1 MSPDWTGERAARTEP
16 SGLSTVADAHGW
28 DEQPASGPEA
38 VPVAAQ
44 PADPPTPAGPTP
56 TPFDVLGPLPTGTT
70 VLEASAGTG
79 KTYTIAAL
87 AARYVAEG
95 HVELD
100 QLMMVT
106 FGRMATD
113 ELRVRVRER
122 LVRLEAQLSDALG
135 RTPPGTPVPER
146 DDVAHLLLAVDG
158 TELARRQERVARAL
172 ADFDAATIATT
183 HEFCLRMLDDL
194 GVLGDPEPDAVF
206 VEHLAEL
213 TSEVARD
220 VYLRRYATA
229 DQPLLTFEHALK
241 LAEDVVHAGPIR
253 LVPELGAG
261 ARADERVGFAR
272 EVVAEVR
279 RRKERARYL
288 TYDDML
294 TRLQDALADP
304 RHGDLAA
311 QRLRDRF
318 PVVLVDEFQ
327 DTDPIQ
333 WDILRRAFHRHSTL
347 VVIGDPKQAIY
358 AFRGA
363 DVNSYLQVA
372 RESTSTATLGTC
384 YRSDRALLD
393 GLDLVMGG
401 ASLGDPAIVVRPVG
415 SAHPD
420 RRLTGAG
427 APLRVRVL
435 PPKENGEL
443 EYVNRLRRR
452 ITKDLVAEI
461 ADLLG
466 PAAGG
471 AAPVGSGSDPLDLGV
486 DQTAGTTEA
495 GGGGAM
501 LTLDGR
507 PPRRVQASD
516 LAVLVRR
523 NAAGEQIRDAL
534 AAAGIPA
541 VLHGSDSVFSSLAA
555 RDWLRVLQALE
566 QPRQPLVREAA
577 LTSLVG
583 WTFPRLAQAD
593 EAALADL
600 SYDFRRWSRVLAGR
614 GVAALLETM
623 GTDTALSERVLAR
636 PDGERLL
643 TDLRHVA
650 QRLHALMTG
659 RQLGVAG
666 LREWLAEAIEVAV
679 ADDDV
684 TEGLRRLA
692 TDAAAVQVL
701 TLHRSKGLE
710 FPVVYLPE
718 AWDCFVPTDE
728 RDAVLRLHE
737 DGTEVLDVGG
747 RQAAGRPER
756 FRRSLAE
763 EAGENLRL
771 AYVGMT
777 RAQCQ
782 VVTWWADARTTT
794 TSALHRFWA
803 RPARVGDPEPSYPS
817 TSGPAQEPVPVSA
830 RLLPGDPSRVLS
842 VEEVQSRAPTRRRAG
857 GTAPV
862 ALRARRFERLLD
874 TAWRR
879 TSYSSLTAAAHGA
892 VPAAGVS
899 SEPEPVKEDDETLAD
914 AAVPP
919 APLLPATVGPGW
931 DLLSPMRDL
940 PAGADFGTAVHA
952 VLEVLDPTA
961 ADLPTAT
968 LAATT
973 DVLSRLPHG
982 DLSPDVLA
990 EALLPSL
997 ATPLGPLADD
1007 RSLADLSPRNR
1018 LCELVFELPLAGGD
1032 RPRADVRLGD
1042 LAPLLTRHL
1051 ATDDLLVD
1059 YPELLS
1065 QPPLA
1070 EESLRGYLTGSID
1083 AVLRV
1088 GPPERRRYL
1097 VVDYKTNWL
1106 GRGEPGELSV
1116 ADYGPQPMAA
1126 AMQAAHYPLQALL
1139 YQVAVHRM
1147 LRWRLP
1153 DYDPEQHLGGALYLF
1168 LRGMAGPTTPR
1179 VAGVPA
1185 GVFSWRPPSAL
1196 ITELS
1201 DLLDRGAS

>member
-1 MSPDWTGERAARTEP
+1 MSPDWTGERAGGAEVAIASRTE
-16 SGLSTVADAHGW
+16 
-28 DEQPASGPEA
+28 
-38 VPVAAQ
+38 
-44 PADPPTPAGPTP
+44 AGPP
-56 TPFDVLGPLPTGTT
+56 RPAPGPFDLRGPLPRGTT

-95 HVELD
+95 HVELH

-113 ELRVRVRER
+113 ELRVRVRDR
-122 LVRLEAQLSDALG
+122 LVRLEAQLTAALG
-135 RTPPGTPVPER
+135 RTPPGTPVPPR
-146 DDVAHLLLAVDG
+146 DDVADLLLGVAED
-158 TELARRQERVARAL
+158 ELVRRHDRVSRAL
-172 ADFDAATIATT
+172 AEFDAATIATT

-213 TSEVARD
+213 TAEVARD

-229 DQPLLTFEHALK
+229 EQPLLKFEDALR
-241 LAEDVVHAGPIR
+241 LAEDVVRAGPIR
-253 LVPELGAG
+253 LVPDLGSG

-272 EVVAEVR
+272 EVVEEVQ

-294 TRLQDALADP
+294 TRLQAALADP

-311 QRLRDRF
+311 RRLRDRF

-333 WDILRRAFHRHSTL
+333 WDILRRAFHQHSTL

-372 RESTSTATLGTC
+372 REAGTTATLGTC

-393 GLDLVMGG
+393 GLDLIMGD
-401 ASLGDPAIVVRPVG
+401 ASLGDPDIVVRPVA
-415 SAHPD
+415 SAHPT

-427 APLRVRVL
+427 APVRVRVL
-435 PPKENGEL
+435 PPKENGEQ
-443 EYVNRLRRR
+443 EYVSRLRRR

-461 ADLLG
+461 ADLLHPADPG
-466 PAAGG
+466 PAATL
-471 AAPVGSGSDPLDLGV
+471 AV
-486 DQTAGTTEA
+486 DDQGP
-495 GGGGAM
+495 
-501 LTLDGR
+501 R
-507 PPRRVQASD
+507 PVQASD

-523 NAAGEQIRDAL
+523 NVAGEQIRDAL

-541 VLHGSDSVFSSLAA
+541 VLHGSDSVFSSRAA
-555 RDWLRVLQALE
+555 QDWLRVLQALE
-566 QPRQPLVREAA
+566 QPRQSLVREAA

-583 WTFPRLAQAD
+583 WTFPRLVRAD
-593 EAALADL
+593 EAELADL
-600 SYDFRRWSRVLAGR
+600 SYDFRRWSRTLAFR

-623 GTDTALSERVLAR
+623 GTDTALSERVLGR

-650 QRLHALMTG
+650 SRLHAQMTG

-666 LREWLAEAIEVAV
+666 LREWLAEAIEVALT
-679 ADDDV
+679 DDV

-771 AYVGMT
+771 TYVGMT

-803 RPARVGDPEPSYPS
+803 RPTRVGDPEPSYPA
-817 TSGPAQEPVPVSA
+817 TLGPAQEPLPRSA
-830 RLLPGDPSRVLS
+830 QLRVGDPTRLLS
-842 VEEVQSRAPTRRRAG
+842 VEEVQQRPPTRRRVEASPP
-857 GTAPV
+857 ADL
-862 ALRARRFERLLD
+862 AARRFERLLD
-874 TAWRR
+874 IAWRR

-892 VPAAGVS
+892 VPAVGVG
-899 SEPEPVKEDDETLAD
+899 SEPEPVKEDDET
-914 AAVPP
+914 VT
-919 APLLPATVGPGW
+919 LPAGPTVAEDPASAAG
-931 DLLSPMRDL
+931 DLPSPMRDL
-940 PAGADFGTAVHA
+940 PSGVDFGTAVHA

-961 ADLPTAT
+961 GDLAAAT

-982 DLSPDVLA
+982 DLSAEVLA

-997 ATPLGPLADD
+997 VTPLGPLADD
-1007 RSLADLSPRNR
+1007 RSLAELSPADR

-1032 RPRADVRLGD
+1032 RPRADIRLGD
-1042 LAPLLTRHL
+1042 LAPVLADHL
-1051 ATDDLLVD
+1051 VGDDPLVGYGDLL
-1059 YPELLS
+1059 S
-1065 QPPLA
+1065 HPPLA

-1088 GPPERRRYL
+1088 GPPTARRYL

-1106 GRGEPGELSV
+1106 GRGEPGELTV
-1116 ADYGPQPMAA
+1116 ADYAPSVMAA

-1139 YQVAVHRM
+1139 YEVALHRM
-1147 LRWRLP
+1147 LRWRLS
-1153 DYDPEQHLGGALYLF
+1153 DYDPDLHLGGALYLF
-1168 LRGMAGPTTPR
+1168 LRGMAGPSTPR
-1179 VAGVPA
+1179 VAGVPH
-1185 GVFSWRPPSAL
+1185 GVFSWRPPAAL

-1201 DLLDRGAS
+1201 DLLDRGPR